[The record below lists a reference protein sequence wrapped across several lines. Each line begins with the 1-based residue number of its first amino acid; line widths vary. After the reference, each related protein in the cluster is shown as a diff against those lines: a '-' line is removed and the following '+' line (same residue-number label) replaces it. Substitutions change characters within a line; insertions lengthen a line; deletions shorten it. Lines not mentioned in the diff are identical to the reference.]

1 MKSSSFFWTASKTLS
16 TLALAGMA
24 LNPAVA
30 HPTAAPKSMQS
41 PTLRPL
47 IPLLEAEEITPVCT
61 RTLTALRQRVSTI
74 EQQPAAHA
82 NDTKSVLADWNAL
95 QITIE
100 DLQGPVDIL
109 NNVSPDPKVRS
120 ATEACLIELN
130 KFSTEL
136 LQNENQYARF
146 KAIRPDDPV
155 AQKLR
160 QDILYSFED
169 AGVSLPS
176 VKRARLK
183 AILEKLETLSQEF
196 ARNIRDNTQKV
207 TFTPAEMQGLPV
219 AYMARVKPDDQGN
232 YQLGFDYPD
241 YKPFME
247 SADNSDARR
256 RYQMAFENHGTPA
269 NLDVLKQAMD
279 LRHEMAGL
287 FDLPSYADLVLRRR
301 MAKSPQAVYAF
312 LDEVKGAVTQLER
325 KEIAELRAYKAET
338 LKTPLAE
345 TTLSRWDLDYW
356 QQKLKQ
362 ARYNLDQEALRQ
374 YFPTDAA
381 VPWILGVSSTLY
393 GVEFIRTEVPVW
405 DPEVHYY
412 DVVDIKTKMR
422 IAGIYLDLYPRAGKY
437 GHAAAWGTRGVST
450 LVHRTP
456 ISVLVTNFDRHG
468 LNSDELETL
477 VHEFGHVLHGVL
489 SRAKYV
495 SQAGTNVELDFVEA
509 PSQMYEEWARRKES
523 LVLLSSYCK
532 TPCPT
537 VDDALVQRMTAA
549 HNYGRGIRYAR
560 QLLYASYDMR
570 IHNDQAAT
578 EKPLAIWQQ
587 MEGSTPLGYVPGT
600 EFPGQFGHLMGG
612 YAAGYYGYM
621 WSEVLALDMLSRYNG
636 KLMNPEVGQFYRH
649 TILSRGGET
658 SGNEMVR
665 TFLGRAPNSKA
676 FFAEISGQRL
686 Q

>member
-1 MKSSSFFWTASKTLS
+1 MKSFYKSSSCFWPVSA
-16 TLALAGMA
+16 ALFALA
-24 LNPAVA
+24 LNPALA
-30 HPTAAPKSMQS
+30 QNNPQSAAQ
-41 PTLRPL
+41 RPL
-47 IPLLEAEEITPVCT
+47 IPLLKADDIMPLCT
-61 RTLTALRQRVSTI
+61 RTLTALRQQVSATDQ
-74 EQQPAAHA
+74 EPAAHA
-82 NDTKSVLADWNAL
+82 KDTKTVLAKWNAL
-95 QITIE
+95 QIAIE

-109 NNVSPDPKVRS
+109 NNVSPDAKVRS
-120 ATEACLIELN
+120 ATEACLIALN
-130 KFSTEL
+130 TFSTEL
-136 LQNENQYARF
+136 LQNEHQYARF
-146 KAIRPDDPV
+146 KAIQPV
-155 AQKLR
+155 EPIEQKLR

-169 AGVSLPS
+169 AGVSLPPA
-176 VKRARLK
+176 KRARLK
-183 AILEKLETLSQEF
+183 EILEKLETLSQEF

-207 TFTPAEMQGLPV
+207 TFTPAEMQGLPA
-219 AYMARVKPDDQGN
+219 AYMARVRPDEQGN

-247 SADNSDARR
+247 SADNSEARR

-269 NLDVLKQAMD
+269 NLNVLKQAMD

-287 FDLPSYADLVLRRR
+287 FALPSYADLVLRRR
-301 MAKSPQAVYAF
+301 MAKSPQAVYSF
-312 LDEVKGAVTQLER
+312 LSEVQGAVTQLEI
-325 KEIAELRAYKAET
+325 KEIAELRAFKAET
-338 LKTPLAE
+338 LTTPLAQ
-345 TTLSRWDLDYW
+345 TTLERWDLDYW
-356 QQKLKQ
+356 QQKLKH
-362 ARYNLDQEALRQ
+362 ARYDLDQEALRN

-393 GVEFIRTEVPVW
+393 GVTFKRMEVPVW
-405 DPEVHYY
+405 DPEVQYY
-412 DVVDIKTKMR
+412 DVIDNKTKSR
-422 IAGIYLDLYPRAGKY
+422 IAGIYLDLYPRPGKY

-450 LVHRTP
+450 LAHRTP

-489 SRAKYV
+489 SHTAYV
-495 SQAGTNVELDFVEA
+495 SQAGTSVELDFVEA

-537 VDDALVQRMTAA
+537 VDDALVQKMTAA

-578 EKPLAIWQQ
+578 EQPLAIWQK
-587 MEGSTPLGYVPGT
+587 MEGTTPLGYVTGT

-636 KLMNPEVGQFYRH
+636 KLMNPEVGQFYRA
-649 TILSRGGET
+649 TILSHGSEK
-658 SGNEMVR
+658 SGAGMVR
-665 TFLGRAPNSKA
+665 TFLGREPNSKA

>member
-1 MKSSSFFWTASKTLS
+1 MKSSSFFWPASTTLS
-16 TLALAGMA
+16 ALSALTVLA
-24 LNPAVA
+24 LNPAS
-30 HPTAAPKSMQS
+30 AASNPQ
-41 PTLRPL
+41 TIQTRTQRPL
-47 IPLLEAEEITPVCT
+47 IPLLTAEEVTPLCT
-61 RTLTALRQRVSTI
+61 GALTTLRQQVSTI
-74 EQQPAAHA
+74 AHQPAARA
-82 NDTKSVLADWNAL
+82 KDTKSVLADWNAL
-95 QITIE
+95 QIAIE

-109 NNVSPDPKVRS
+109 NNVSPDAKVRS

-146 KAIRPDDPV
+146 KAIQPINPIE
-155 AQKLR
+155 QKLR

-169 AGVSLPS
+169 AGVSLPP

-219 AYMARVKPDDQGN
+219 AYMARIKPDDQGN

-247 SADNSDARR
+247 SADNSEARR

-287 FDLPSYADLVLRRR
+287 FDLSSYADLVLRRR

-312 LDEVKGAVTQLER
+312 LDEVQGAVTQLEI
-325 KEIAELRAYKAET
+325 KEITELRAYKAET

-362 ARYNLDQEALRQ
+362 ARYNLDQEALRT

-393 GVEFIRTEVPVW
+393 GVAFKRVEVPVW
-405 DPEVHYY
+405 DPEVQYY
-412 DVVDIKTKMR
+412 DVVDIKTKTR

-450 LVHRTP
+450 LAHRTP

-489 SRAKYV
+489 SHTQYV

-532 TPCPT
+532 NPCPT

-578 EKPLAIWQQ
+578 EQPLAIWQQ

-649 TILSRGGET
+649 TILSRGGERAGT
-658 SGNEMVR
+658 EMVH
-665 TFLGRAPNSKA
+665 TFLGRDPNSKA